1 MKIFCVGRNYED
13 HAKELGSD
21 IPDEPVIFMKPK
33 SALLQPHTPF
43 YYPEFTNELHY
54 EGELVLRISK
64 NGKYI
69 QDKFAN
75 KYYDAVTVGIDFT
88 ARDIQNELKEK
99 GLPWEKAKAW
109 DNSAAIGKWI
119 PMANLK
125 NKKELNFGLYKN
137 KELVQQGNSK
147 NMLFDFDY
155 IVSYI
160 SNFFSINIG
169 DLIFTGTPSGV
180 GELVVGDELEG
191 FLEDESLLSL
201 EIK

>member
-1 MKIFCVGRNYED
+1 MKIFCVGRNYVA
-13 HAKELGSD
+13 HAKELD
-21 IPDEPVIFMKPK
+21 NEIPDEPVIFMKPK

-54 EGELVLRISK
+54 ECELVLRISK

-69 QDKFAN
+69 QEKFAS
-75 KYYDAVTVGIDFT
+75 KYYDAVTTGIDFT

-119 PMANLK
+119 NFTNIK
-125 NKKELNFGLYKN
+125 NKKDINFCLYKN
-137 KELVQQGNSK
+137 KELVQQSNA
-147 NMLFDFDY
+147 NMMVHNFDK

-160 SNFFSINIG
+160 STFFSVNIG
-169 DLIFTGTPSGV
+169 DLVFTGTSAGV

-191 FLEDESLLSL
+191 FIEDESLLQL
-201 EIK
+201 DIK

>member
-1 MKIFCVGRNYED
+1 MKIFCVGRNYVA
-13 HAKELGSD
+13 HANELGNEV
-21 IPDEPVIFMKPK
+21 PDEPVIFMKPK

-54 EGELVLRISK
+54 ECELVLRISK

-69 QDKFAN
+69 QEKFAS

-88 ARDIQNELKEK
+88 ARDIQNQLKEK

-119 PMANLK
+119 LLTNIK
-125 NKKELNFGLYKN
+125 NKKDINFCLYKN
-137 KELVQQGNSK
+137 KELVQQSNA
-147 NMLFDFDY
+147 NMMIHNFDQ

-160 SNFFSINIG
+160 SNFFSVNIG
-169 DLIFTGTPSGV
+169 DLVFTGTPAGV
-180 GELVVGDELEG
+180 GEIVVGDEMEG
-191 FLEDESLLSL
+191 FIEDESLLQL
-201 EIK
+201 EVK